1 MISLGYYSQHTLYF
15 LLVNDIFGYFEVYCG
30 NLSRKCLNVSE
41 LHFLKWRF
49 YQNLWAKKGMRLI
62 MSKEIF
68 DFYDKTNLKSYNL
81 DERMRYQLNMLDSL
95 DVFTRKHCE
104 NVANLT
110 CRLCEYLHCTKGFTE
125 YCTICAYLH
134 DIGKMF
140 IPQAILQKPSKLTEE
155 EYEIMK
161 THTTIGYE
169 MCMKDLKLR
178 PYAAGALY
186 HHEALNGSG
195 YPNGLTKK
203 DIPYEGQIIRVAD
216 EYDAIVSKRQYKTHI
231 GISDTLQILIEN
243 TKPTGETNPSIALN
257 EISENAKLGKDNPII
272 VKCLFKV
279 VIDDIGY
286 EITCTQ
292 SYLEDL
298 KDNIKRLEQAKKYKE
313 KMDKASKE
321 KDKNYYLEGIKI
333 FLKQDETVE
342 NFEAVYEEY
351 QEAYKKR
358 KTIIDNLYDE
368 IKKIK
373 HLKL

>member
-15 LLVNDIFGYFEVYCG
+15 LLENDIFGYFEVYCG

-140 IPQAILQKPSKLTEE
+140 IPPAILQKPSKLTEE

-272 VKCLFKV
+272 VQCLFKV